1 MNKEIDKDKLQMYN
15 SIVRTTIVLCWLS
28 LFSFWGIKIL
38 GGNWFELVV
47 DNTNFIK
54 FSRFVQNS

>member
-38 GGNWFELVV
+38 GGNWF
-47 DNTNFIK
+47 
-54 FSRFVQNS
+54 

>member
-28 LFSFWGIKIL
+28 LFSF
-38 GGNWFELVV
+38 
-47 DNTNFIK
+47 
-54 FSRFVQNS
+54 